1 MIHDTLLLC
10 APSTCMTGT
19 GVETG
24 TTAEKSMWM
33 AQTFPTPIDTGG
45 KTPTNFYVNFQMAT
59 ATLFDV
65 SQGTSCCMASRT
77 IFYGNGSRVL
87 KVFYVNKN

>member
-1 MIHDTLLLC
+1 MS
-10 APSTCMTGT
+10 AT

-24 TTAEKSMWM
+24 TTADKSFMM
-33 AQTFPTPIDTGG
+33 AQTFPTVIDTGG

-65 SQGTSCCMASRT
+65 RMQELLHGVKDHF
-77 IFYGNGSRVL
+77 IWKWV
-87 KVFYVNKN
+87 

>member
-1 MIHDTLLLC
+1 
-10 APSTCMTGT
+10 MTAINS
-19 GVETG
+19 ETG
-24 TTAEKSMWM
+24 TTADKSMWM

-45 KTPTNFYVNFQMAT
+45 QTPTSFYVNFQMAT

-65 SQGTSCCMASRT
+65 SNGRYCCMASRT
-77 IFYGNGSRVL
+77 ILYGNGSRVL

>member
-1 MIHDTLLLC
+1 M
-10 APSTCMTGT
+10 SGT

-24 TTAEKSMWM
+24 TTADKSFMM
-33 AQTFPTPIDTGG
+33 AQTFPTVIDTGG

-65 SQGTSCCMASRT
+65 SNAGNCCMASRT
-77 IFYGNGSRVL
+77 ILYGNGSRIL
-87 KVFYVNKN
+87 KVFYINKD